1 MPNTHYFFS
10 GSKDGHIKYWD
21 GDTHQ
26 LILDLEECLNEVRAI
41 CVSRAG
47 DFVIAGGNDGGFRVW
62 RQTTEQIYFAEQQEK
77 RVEKMMIE
85 DYANNKLQ
93 ENVEKTTY
101 ADLKHGEQII
111 ECVDNGDKPE
121 ILLKLLK
128 EISPSKLKSSLSFLH
143 RHHVERLTAYLR
155 FYLERK
161 IDLELVWRICDS
173 LNLK

>member
-1 MPNTHYFFS
+1 M
-10 GSKDGHIKYWD
+10 
-21 GDTHQ
+21 
-26 LILDLEECLNEVRAI
+26 
-41 CVSRAG
+41 
-47 DFVIAGGNDGGFRVW
+47 IAGGNDGGFRVW